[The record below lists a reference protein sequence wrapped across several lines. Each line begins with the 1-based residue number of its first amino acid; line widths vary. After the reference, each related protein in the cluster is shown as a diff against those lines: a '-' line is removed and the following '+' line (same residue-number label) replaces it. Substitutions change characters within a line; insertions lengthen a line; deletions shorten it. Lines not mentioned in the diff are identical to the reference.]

1 MAAQPFFWLILFIFI
16 WQICI
21 HLSIGNEI
29 VMTDDPYEIY
39 LKLRFYLNINQNC
52 WFFFSFAFMHI
63 QQWVAG
69 ERACVHVRTRL
80 ICGSFVSVGVCVC
93 FVCFH
98 CGTMISVI
106 VFFRIVISMHFWYSN
121 RCVMVWA
128 LSIIS
133 VYLFIHACVCVCEDE
148 KNKYVDDVCEI
159 K

>member
-93 FVCFH
+93 VFCLFSLRNHDICYCFFSYCHQYAFLVFEPLCNGMSIEHHISLFVH
-98 CGTMISVI
+98 P
-106 VFFRIVISMHFWYSN
+106 
-121 RCVMVWA
+121 
-128 LSIIS
+128 
-133 VYLFIHACVCVCEDE
+133 CVCVCVRGWE
-148 KNKYVDDVCEI
+148 K
-159 K
+159 